1 MKKGEPMEHRRDH
14 SGRRLVMLN
23 SRNEPVDDSARS
35 TGCVMHP
42 DDKPVHRGKK
52 QKAVKK

>member
-1 MKKGEPMEHRRDH
+1 MNHRRDH

-35 TGCVMHP
+35 TGCIMHP

-52 QKAVKK
+52 QKAVKR